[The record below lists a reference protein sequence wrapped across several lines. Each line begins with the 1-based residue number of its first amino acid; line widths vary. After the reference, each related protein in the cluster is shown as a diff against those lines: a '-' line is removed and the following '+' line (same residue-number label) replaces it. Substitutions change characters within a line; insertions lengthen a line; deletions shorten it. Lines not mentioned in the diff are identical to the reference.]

1 MQQVV
6 QHGTTELQ
14 HGAAYRLQ
22 TDREQLKL
30 TLNGDGFEAGQ
41 EYTFAIREYG

>member
-1 MQQVV
+1 
-6 QHGTTELQ
+6 
-14 HGAAYRLQ
+14 LQ